1 MICEKSRGFGA
12 NVWDLIGNQIIF
24 QLENT
29 VDRVHGLVNHCGMA
43 VYEHTVDHER
53 WWPRARRSPALQ
65 PLWRGKPHRGLGKRQ
80 IRRWGTLPRVA
91 TGGSLEE

>member
-1 MICEKSRGFGA
+1 MIHKKPRGFGA

-29 VDRVHGLVNHCGMA
+29 IDRVHGLVNHCGVA

-53 WWPRARRSPALQ
+53 WWPRACCSLSLR
-65 PLWRGKPHRGLGKRQ
+65 PLRWGKPHRGLGKRQ
-80 IRRWGTLPRVA
+80 IQ
-91 TGGSLEE
+91 